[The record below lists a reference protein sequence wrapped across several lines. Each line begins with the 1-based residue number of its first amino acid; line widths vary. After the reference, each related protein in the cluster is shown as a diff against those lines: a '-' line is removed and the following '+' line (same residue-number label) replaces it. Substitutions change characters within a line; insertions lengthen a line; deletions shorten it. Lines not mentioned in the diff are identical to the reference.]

1 MAQSSAQPLSVGNVV
16 TTAFQLYK
24 NRFKPYFLLA
34 LKAYFWLLVP
44 VYGWA
49 KFFAISALISRLA
62 YGELVNQPETIEDG
76 TKYVNSKLWQFLV
89 AAILLGLIALG
100 AYIAFAI
107 AIAIAVVFGGLVGAQ
122 LGSGLVGLQLG
133 NSTLTAI
140 AFIIAGV
147 AFIAFIVGFLLILV
161 RFYIY
166 EVPLAIEDNNDS
178 TSTIS
183 RSWELTKGFVGRI
196 LLISFV
202 AVLITLPLLVL
213 GQIVSA
219 TLQSSLA
226 ALIEQQSILSLP
238 LVVVYLGLNFVL
250 GALQLPFT
258 QAVKAVVYYDLRT
271 RKEGLGL
278 NLRDRNI

>member
-1 MAQSSAQPLSVGNVV
+1 MAQSSSQPLSVGNIV

-44 VYGWA
+44 IYGWA
-49 KFFAISALISRLA
+49 KFFALSALISRLV
-62 YGELVNQPETIEDG
+62 YGELVNQPETIKNG

-100 AYIAFAI
+100 AYIALAI
-107 AIAIAVVFGGLVGAQ
+107 AIGIAVVFGGLVGF
-122 LGSGLVGLQLG
+122 QLG

-147 AFIAFIVGFLLILV
+147 AFIAFIVGFLWILV

-166 EVPLAIEDNNDS
+166 EVPLAIEDNIDA

-183 RSWELTKGFVGRI
+183 RSWQLTKGNVSRI
-196 LLISFV
+196 MLISFV
-202 AVLITLPLLVL
+202 AVLITLPLLIL

-238 LVVVYLGLNFVL
+238 LIVVYFGLNFVL

>member
-1 MAQSSAQPLSVGNVV
+1 MSQSSWQPLSVGNVV

-24 NRFKPYFLLA
+24 NRFQPYFVLA

-49 KFFAISALISRLA
+49 KFFAISALISRLV
-62 YGELVNQPETIEDG
+62 YGELVNQPETIKDG
-76 TKYVNSKLWQFLV
+76 TKYVNSRMWQFLV

-107 AIAIAVVFGGLVGAQ
+107 AIGIAVGFGGLIVYQ
-122 LGSGLVGLQLG
+122 VG
-133 NSTLTAI
+133 NSALTGI
-140 AFIIAGV
+140 AFIVAGV
-147 AFIAFIVGFLLILV
+147 AFIAFIVGFLVILV

-166 EVPLAIEDNNDS
+166 ELPLAIEDNMDS

-183 RSWELTKGFVGRI
+183 RSWQLTKGNASRI
-196 LLISFV
+196 MLISFV

-226 ALIEQQSILSLP
+226 TLVEQQSILSLP
-238 LVVVYLGLNFVL
+238 LVVVYLGLNFAL
-250 GALQLPFT
+250 GAIQLPFT

-278 NLRDRNI
+278 NIRDRNI

>member
-1 MAQSSAQPLSVGNVV
+1 MAQSSAQPLSVGNIV

-24 NRFKPYFLLA
+24 NRFKPYFWLA

-49 KFFAISALISRLA
+49 KFFALSALISRLA
-62 YGELVNQPETIEDG
+62 YGELVNQPETITGG

-107 AIAIAVVFGGLVGAQ
+107 AIAIAVVFGGLVG
-122 LGSGLVGLQLG
+122 SQLG
-133 NSTLTAI
+133 NSTLTVI

-166 EVPLAIEDNNDS
+166 EVPLAIEDNIDS

-183 RSWELTKGFVGRI
+183 RSWQLTKGFVGRI
-196 LLISFV
+196 MLISFV

-238 LVVVYLGLNFVL
+238 LVVVYLGLNFAL

>member
-1 MAQSSAQPLSVGNVV
+1 MAQSSAQPLSVGNIV

-49 KFFAISALISRLA
+49 KFFALSALISRLV
-62 YGELVNQPETIEDG
+62 YGELVNQPETITSG

-89 AAILLGLIALG
+89 AAILLGLVALG

-107 AIAIAVVFGGLVGAQ
+107 AIGIAVGFGGAVGWR
-122 LGSGLVGLQLG
+122 L
-133 NSTLTAI
+133 NSSALTI

-147 AFIAFIVGFLLILV
+147 ASIAFIVGFLLILV

-166 EVPLAIEDNNDS
+166 ELPLAIEDNMDS

-183 RSWELTKGFVGRI
+183 RSWQLTKGFVGRI

-202 AVLITLPLLVL
+202 AFLITFPLLVL

-238 LVVVYLGLNFVL
+238 LVVVYLGLNFAL
-250 GALQLPFT
+250 GAIQLPFT

>member
-1 MAQSSAQPLSVGNVV
+1 MAQSSAQPLSVGNIV

-62 YGELVNQPETIEDG
+62 YGELVNQPETIKDG
-76 TKYVNSKLWQFLV
+76 TYFVNSKMWQFLV

-100 AYIAFAI
+100 AYIALVI
-107 AIAIAVVFGGLVGAQ
+107 AIGIAVVFGGLVG
-122 LGSGLVGLQLG
+122 SQLG
-133 NSTLTAI
+133 NSALIAI
-140 AFIIAGV
+140 AFIVAGV

-166 EVPLAIEDNNDS
+166 ELPLAIEDNTDS

-226 ALIEQQSILSLP
+226 VLIEQQSILSLP
-238 LVVVYLGLNFVL
+238 LVVIYLGLNFVL
-250 GALQLPFT
+250 GAIQLPFT

>member
-1 MAQSSAQPLSVGNVV
+1 MAQNSLQPLSVGNVV

-24 NRFKPYFLLA
+24 NRFRPYFLLA

-44 VYGWA
+44 IYGWA
-49 KFFAISALISRLA
+49 KFCATSALISRLV
-62 YGELVNQPETIEDG
+62 YGELVNQPETIKEG
-76 TKYVNSKLWQFLV
+76 TRYVNSKLWQFLV
-89 AAILLGLIALG
+89 AVILLGLIIIG
-100 AYIAFAI
+100 AYMVFGIAAGI
-107 AIAIAVVFGGLVGAQ
+107 AAVFGGLVFSQGSNGA
-122 LGSGLVGLQLG
+122 
-133 NSTLTAI
+133 LTAI

-147 AFIAFIVGFLLILV
+147 AFIALFVVFLLISV
-161 RFYIY
+161 RFYVY
-166 EVPLAIEDNNDS
+166 EVPLAIEDNIDA

-202 AVLITLPLLVL
+202 SLLITLPILIL
-213 GQIVSA
+213 GQVVST
-219 TLQSSLA
+219 TLQSSFA
-226 ALIEQQSILSLP
+226 VLIEQQSILSLP
-238 LVVVYLGLNFVL
+238 LVILNLGLNFAL
-250 GALQLPFT
+250 GAVQLPFT

>member
-1 MAQSSAQPLSVGNVV
+1 MAQSSSQPLSVGNIV

-44 VYGWA
+44 IYGWA
-49 KFFAISALISRLA
+49 KFFAISALISRLV
-62 YGELVNQPETIEDG
+62 YGELVNQPETIKNG

-107 AIAIAVVFGGLVGAQ
+107 AIGIAVGFGGVVAYQ
-122 LGSGLVGLQLG
+122 VG
-133 NSTLTAI
+133 NSALTAI
-140 AFIIAGV
+140 TFIIAGV
-147 AFIAFIVGFLLILV
+147 AFIAFIVGFLWILV

-166 EVPLAIEDNNDS
+166 EVPLAIEDNIDA

-183 RSWELTKGFVGRI
+183 RSWQLTKGNVSRI
-196 LLISFV
+196 MLISFV
-202 AVLITLPLLVL
+202 AVLITLPLLIL

-238 LVVVYLGLNFVL
+238 LVVVYLGLNFAL

>member
-1 MAQSSAQPLSVGNVV
+1 MAQSSAQPLSVGNIV

-49 KFFAISALISRLA
+49 KFFALSALISRLV
-62 YGELVNQPETIEDG
+62 YGELVNQPETITSG

-107 AIAIAVVFGGLVGAQ
+107 AIGIAVGFGGLVAYQ
-122 LGSGLVGLQLG
+122 VG
-133 NSTLTAI
+133 NSALTGI
-140 AFIIAGV
+140 AFIIAAI

-166 EVPLAIEDNNDS
+166 EVPLAIEDNIDS

-183 RSWELTKGFVGRI
+183 RSWQLTKGFVGRI
-196 LLISFV
+196 MLISFV

-213 GQIVSA
+213 GQIISA
-219 TLQSSLA
+219 TLQSSLVV
-226 ALIEQQSILSLP
+226 LIEQQSILSLP
-238 LVVVYLGLNFVL
+238 LVLFYLGLNFVL
-250 GALQLPFT
+250 GAIQLPFT

>member
-1 MAQSSAQPLSVGNVV
+1 MAQSSAQPLSVGNIV

-49 KFFAISALISRLA
+49 KFFALSALISRLV
-62 YGELVNQPETIEDG
+62 YGELVNQPETITNG

-107 AIAIAVVFGGLVGAQ
+107 AIGIAGFGGLVAYQ
-122 LGSGLVGLQLG
+122 VG
-133 NSTLTAI
+133 NSALTGIAFIIGAI
-140 AFIIAGV
+140 AFI
-147 AFIAFIVGFLLILV
+147 AFFVGFLWILI

-166 EVPLAIEDNNDS
+166 EVPLAIEDNIDS

-183 RSWELTKGFVGRI
+183 RSWHLTKGFVGRI
-196 LLISFV
+196 MLISFV
-202 AVLITLPLLVL
+202 AVLITFPLILLV
-213 GQIVSA
+213 QVISTA
-219 TLQSSLA
+219 LQFSLA
-226 ALIEQQSILSLP
+226 SLGEQNPVIGL
-238 LVVVYLGLNFVL
+238 LVFVLTLGLSFAS

-258 QAVKAVVYYDLRT
+258 QALKAVVYYDLRT

>member
-1 MAQSSAQPLSVGNVV
+1 MAQSSAQPLSVGNIV

-49 KFFAISALISRLA
+49 KFFALSALISRLV
-62 YGELVNQPETIEDG
+62 YGELVNQPETIKDG
-76 TKYVNSKLWQFLV
+76 TRYVNSKMWQFLV

-100 AYIAFAI
+100 AYIALAI
-107 AIAIAVVFGGLVGAQ
+107 AIGIAVAFGGLFASQV
-122 LGSGLVGLQLG
+122 G
-133 NSTLTAI
+133 NSALTAI
-140 AFIIAGV
+140 IFIIGAI

-166 EVPLAIEDNNDS
+166 EVPLAIEDNIDS

-183 RSWELTKGFVGRI
+183 RSWQLTKGNARRI
-196 LLISFV
+196 MLISFV
-202 AVLITLPLLVL
+202 GFLITFPLILLV
-213 GQIVSA
+213 QVISTA
-219 TLQSSLA
+219 LQFSLA
-226 ALIEQQSILSLP
+226 SLGEQNPVIGL
-238 LVVVYLGLNFVL
+238 LVFVLTLGLSFAS

-258 QAVKAVVYYDLRT
+258 QALKAVVYYDLRT

>member
-1 MAQSSAQPLSVGNVV
+1 MAQSSSQPLSVGNIV

-44 VYGWA
+44 IYGWA
-49 KFFAISALISRLA
+49 KFFALSALISRLV
-62 YGELVNQPETIEDG
+62 YGELVNQPETIKNG

-107 AIAIAVVFGGLVGAQ
+107 AIGIAVGFGGVVAYQ
-122 LGSGLVGLQLG
+122 LGKSA
-133 NSTLTAI
+133 LTAI
-140 AFIIAGV
+140 TFIIAGV
-147 AFIAFIVGFLLILV
+147 AFIAFIVGFLWILV

-166 EVPLAIEDNNDS
+166 EVPLAIEDNIDA

-183 RSWELTKGFVGRI
+183 RSWQLTKGNVSRI
-196 LLISFV
+196 MLISFV
-202 AVLITLPLLVL
+202 AVLITLPLLIL

-238 LVVVYLGLNFVL
+238 LIVVYFGLSFVL

>member
-1 MAQSSAQPLSVGNVV
+1 MAQSSSQPLSIGNIV

-49 KFFAISALISRLA
+49 KFFAISALISRLV
-62 YGELVNQPETIEDG
+62 YGKLVNQPESIKNG

-107 AIAIAVVFGGLVGAQ
+107 AIGIAVGFGGVVAYQ
-122 LGSGLVGLQLG
+122 VG
-133 NSTLTAI
+133 NSALTAI
-140 AFIIAGV
+140 TFIIAGV
-147 AFIAFIVGFLLILV
+147 AFIAFIVGFLWILV

-166 EVPLAIEDNNDS
+166 EVPLAIEDNIDA

-183 RSWELTKGFVGRI
+183 RSWQLTKGNVSRI
-196 LLISFV
+196 MLISFV
-202 AVLITLPLLVL
+202 AVLITLPLLIL

-238 LVVVYLGLNFVL
+238 LIVVYFGLSFAL

>member
-1 MAQSSAQPLSVGNVV
+1 MAQSSSQPLSVGNIV

-49 KFFAISALISRLA
+49 KFFAISALISRLV
-62 YGELVNQPETIEDG
+62 YGELVNQPESIKNG

-107 AIAIAVVFGGLVGAQ
+107 AIGIAVGFGGVVAYQG
-122 LGSGLVGLQLG
+122 G
-133 NSTLTAI
+133 NSALTAI

-147 AFIAFIVGFLLILV
+147 AFIAFIVGFLWILV

-166 EVPLAIEDNNDS
+166 EVPLAIEDNIDA

-183 RSWELTKGFVGRI
+183 RSWQLTKGNVSRI
-196 LLISFV
+196 MLISFV
-202 AVLITLPLLVL
+202 AVLITLPLLIL

-238 LVVVYLGLNFVL
+238 LVVVYLGLNFAL

>member
-1 MAQSSAQPLSVGNVV
+1 MAQSSSQPLSVGNIV

-44 VYGWA
+44 IYGWA
-49 KFFAISALISRLA
+49 KFFALSALISRLV
-62 YGELVNQPETIEDG
+62 YGELVNQPETIKNG

-107 AIAIAVVFGGLVGAQ
+107 AIGIAVGFGGVVAYQG
-122 LGSGLVGLQLG
+122 G
-133 NSTLTAI
+133 NSALTAI

-147 AFIAFIVGFLLILV
+147 AFIAFIVGFLWILV

-166 EVPLAIEDNNDS
+166 EVPLAIEDNIDA

-183 RSWELTKGFVGRI
+183 RSWQLTKGNVSRI
-196 LLISFV
+196 MLISFV
-202 AVLITLPLLVL
+202 AVLITLPLLIL

-238 LVVVYLGLNFVL
+238 LIVVYFGLSFAL

>member
-1 MAQSSAQPLSVGNVV
+1 MAQSLSQPLSVGNVV

-24 NRFKPYFLLA
+24 NRFQPYFILA

-49 KFFAISALISRLA
+49 KFCATSALISRLV
-62 YGELVNQPETIEDG
+62 YGELVDRPETIKDG
-76 TKYVNSKLWQFLV
+76 TRYVNSKMWQFLV
-89 AAILLGLIALG
+89 AAILLGLIVFA
-100 AYIAFAI
+100 AYIVFAI
-107 AIAIAVVFGGLVGAQ
+107 AAGIAAVFGGLVFSQGGNAA
-122 LGSGLVGLQLG
+122 LG
-133 NSTLTAI
+133 AI
-140 AFIIAGV
+140 AFIIAGIS
-147 AFIAFIVGFLLILV
+147 FIALLIGFLLVLV
-161 RFYIY
+161 RFYLY
-166 EVPLAIEDNNDS
+166 ELPLAIEEPMDA
-178 TSTIS
+178 TLTIS

-202 AVLITLPLLVL
+202 AFLITLPLIIL
-213 GQIVSA
+213 GQIIS
-219 TLQSSLA
+219 TLLQSSITD
-226 ALIEQQSILSLP
+226 LITQKSIIFLP
-238 LVVVYLGLNFVL
+238 LVLLYVGFNFGL

>member
-1 MAQSSAQPLSVGNVV
+1 MAQSSAQPLSIGNIV

-49 KFFAISALISRLA
+49 KFFALSALISRLV
-62 YGELVNQPETIEDG
+62 YGELVNQPETITSG

-107 AIAIAVVFGGLVGAQ
+107 AIGIAVGFGGLVAYQ
-122 LGSGLVGLQLG
+122 VG
-133 NSTLTAI
+133 NSALTGIAFIIGAI
-140 AFIIAGV
+140 AFI
-147 AFIAFIVGFLLILV
+147 AFFVGFLWILV

-166 EVPLAIEDNNDS
+166 EVPLAIEDNIDS

-183 RSWELTKGFVGRI
+183 RSWQLTKGFVGRI
-196 LLISFV
+196 MLISFV

-213 GQIVSA
+213 GQIISA

-226 ALIEQQSILSLP
+226 VLIEQQSILSLP
-238 LVVVYLGLNFVL
+238 LVLFNLGLNFVL
-250 GALQLPFT
+250 GAIQLPFT